1 MLATTP
7 GSATAPFT
15 GATQPGLTSATGS
28 CGVERW
34 YVKTGMDPDAAQVV
48 PAPKDTTIAQLAAQP
63 TPSDLPGRFRS
74 GTVERTVWRLH
85 VTLTQYRLEDD
96 SDVHLVL
103 ADGQGHT
110 MITEVPDVAC
120 IGLPSP
126 FKEQIRA
133 VRSQLDA
140 RFPTR
145 PRYQPL
151 SLAVT
156 ITGVGFFDVVHGQSG
171 VASNGIELHPVL
183 SLEFASAGPPAPPS
197 AAATTAAGPGRCDP
211 AYPDFCIP
219 PPPPDLDCASLNPRR
234 YPGAH
239 GDFTAPP
246 PDPHHL
252 DGNGDGR
259 GCVGGIG

>member
-1 MLATTP
+1 VLLVACSSGSSTRQNTTTTEEEPTTVVATP
-7 GSATAPFT
+7 GSAAASAT
-15 GATQPGLTSATGS
+15 GATQPGLPSATGS

-48 PAPKDTTIAQLAAQP
+48 LAPKDSTIDQLAAQP
-63 TPSDLPGRFRS
+63 VPSDLPARARV

-85 VTLTQYRLEDD
+85 ATLTEYRLEDD

-103 ADGQGHT
+103 ADGHGHT

-126 FKEQIRA
+126 FKDQIRG

-156 ITGVGFFDVVHGQSG
+156 ITGVGFFDFVHGQSG

-183 SLEFASAGPPAPPS
+183 SL
-197 AAATTAAGPGRCDP
+197 
-211 AYPDFCIP
+211 
-219 PPPPDLDCASLNPRR
+219 
-234 YPGAH
+234 
-239 GDFTAPP
+239 
-246 PDPHHL
+246 
-252 DGNGDGR
+252 
-259 GCVGGIG
+259 